1 MIIKEVYMKKKKKV
15 IIILLLII
23 ITILTIFTIRYFT
36 YKKNVTNINVSD
48 IENMEISVNYGYLSY
63 TYTHEFNFSNNSAIR
78 KKEAT
83 NWDDNNDETF
93 YIKFTDK
100 DAEYF
105 IKKANLYGFFNWEKS
120 YTNNNVY
127 DGKWVNIFI
136 KFKDG
141 SVHETYCYEDFPPN
155 YDKMAEVFY
164 ETFGYNIL

>member
-1 MIIKEVYMKKKKKV
+1 MKKKK
-15 IIILLLII
+15 IIISIVSLILII
-23 ITILTIFTIRYFT
+23 IVFSII
-36 YKKNVTNINVSD
+36 KCNVTNIDVSD
-48 IENMEISVNYGYLSY
+48 IENMKISVNYGYLSY
-63 TYTHEFNFSNNSAIR
+63 TYTHEFNFCNNYAIR

-105 IKKANLYGFFNWEKS
+105 VKKANLYGFFNWEES
-120 YTNNNVY
+120 YINNGVY
-127 DGKWVNIFI
+127 DGKWVEISI

-141 SVHETYCYEDFPPN
+141 SVHETYCYADFPSN
-155 YDKMAEVFY
+155 YDKMADVFY

>member
-1 MIIKEVYMKKKKKV
+1 MIIKGVYMKKKKKI
-15 IIILLLII
+15 IIILLII
-23 ITILTIFTIRYFT
+23 IILILTIFTIRYFA
-36 YKKNVTNINVSD
+36 YKNVTNINVSD

-83 NWDDNNDETF
+83 NWDDDDETF
-93 YIKFTDK
+93 NIKFTDK

-105 IKKANLYGFFNWEKS
+105 VKKANLYGFFKWEKS
-120 YTNNNVY
+120 YINNNVY
-127 DGKWVNIFI
+127 DGKWANIFI

-141 SVHETYCYEDFPPN
+141 SVQETYCYADFPPN

-164 ETFGYNIL
+164 EAFGYNIL